1 MPVRPQIFLSHASE
15 NAFEANLLQMA
26 IETLLRDLGV
36 SVWTYQRDQAG
47 DERNVG
53 ASLKERVRESVAAI
67 MLISPETLR
76 SGATQWMELAYADAF
91 DVPTFVLLHHMTFES
106 LTRRKKGVPPLV
118 LAGHCTPAVE
128 WRKLEQAL
136 RACCQR
142 ASSTDARPT
151 S

>member
-1 MPVRPQIFLSHASE
+1 MPSRPQIFVSHASD
-15 NAFEANLLQMA
+15 NAFEVDLLQMA
-26 IETLLRDLGV
+26 IETLLRDLHV
-36 SVWTYQRDQAG
+36 RVWAYRRDQAG

-53 ASLKERVRESVAAI
+53 ESLKDRIRESAAAI

-91 DVPTFVLLHHMTFES
+91 NVPTFILLHRLTFAG
-106 LTRRKKGVPPLV
+106 LRRQSGVPPLV
-118 LAGHCTPAVE
+118 LASHCTPAVE
-128 WRKLEQAL
+128 WRTLEQEL

-142 ASSTDARPT
+142 RSSTDAEAP